1 MSGKKF
7 LVHSIFPLIGIGL
20 LLLLGQYIYMVDGQ
34 IDFFRFCMVVGVP
47 FGIPYMLFVIPIG
60 GSISRGV
67 AILALNAIIG
77 ALFGF
82 VIAGFAF
89 IRAVVYL
96 VWYIISSAAKA
107 IRRRKVN

>member
-7 LVHSIFPLIGIGL
+7 LVHSIFPLMGIGL
-20 LLLLGQYIYMVDGQ
+20 LLLLGQYLYVVEGQ

-96 VWYIISSAAKA
+96 DWYIISSAAKVLQKT
-107 IRRRKVN
+107 KVN

>member
-1 MSGKKF
+1 
-7 LVHSIFPLIGIGL
+7 
-20 LLLLGQYIYMVDGQ
+20 MVEGQ
-34 IDFFRFCMVVGVP
+34 IDFFRFCMVVGIP

-60 GSISRGV
+60 GNITRGV

-107 IRRRKVN
+107 LQKTKVN

>member
-7 LVHSIFPLIGIGL
+7 LVHSIFPLMGIGL
-20 LLLLGQYIYMVDGQ
+20 LLLLGQYLYVVEGQ

-60 GSISRGV
+60 GSISRSV
-67 AILALNAIIG
+67 AILALNAVIG

>member
-1 MSGKKF
+1 MSGKIF
-7 LVHSIFPLIGIGL
+7 LVHSIFPLMGIGL
-20 LLLLGQYIYMVDGQ
+20 LLLLGQYLYVVEGQ

-96 VWYIISSAAKA
+96 VWYIISSAAKVLQKT
-107 IRRRKVN
+107 KVN

>member
-7 LVHSIFPLIGIGL
+7 LVHSIFPLMGIGL
-20 LLLLGQYIYMVDGQ
+20 LLLLGQYLYVVEGQ

-67 AILALNAIIG
+67 AILALNAVIG

-82 VIAGFAF
+82 VFAGFAF

>member
-1 MSGKKF
+1 MVKKF
-7 LVHSIFPLIGIGL
+7 LVHSILPLMGIGL
-20 LLLLGQYIYMVDGQ
+20 LLLLGQYIYMADGQ
-34 IDFFRFCMVVGVP
+34 IDFFRFCIVVGVP

-82 VIAGFAF
+82 VIAVFAF
-89 IRAVVYL
+89 FRAVFYPA
-96 VWYIISSAAKA
+96 WYIISSAAKA
-107 IRRRKVN
+107 IRRSKVT